1 MENEKVGSWGALFV
15 VTGLYTLDGGF
26 SLLQVLRKLLVHS
39 LAIKKNHFQA
49 LDRGSG
55 GLRPLRL
62 QSDCVQVVGRV
73 LTVRVLEEEVLLR
86 WV

>member
-1 MENEKVGSWGALFV
+1 MENEKVGSWGTLLV
-15 VTGLYTLDGGF
+15 VTGLNTLDGGF
-26 SLLQVLRKLLVHS
+26 SLLQVLRQLLIHG
-39 LAIKKNHFQA
+39 LAIEKNHFQA
-49 LDRGSG
+49 LDRGCG

-73 LTVRVLEEEVLLR
+73 LTVRILEEEVLLR